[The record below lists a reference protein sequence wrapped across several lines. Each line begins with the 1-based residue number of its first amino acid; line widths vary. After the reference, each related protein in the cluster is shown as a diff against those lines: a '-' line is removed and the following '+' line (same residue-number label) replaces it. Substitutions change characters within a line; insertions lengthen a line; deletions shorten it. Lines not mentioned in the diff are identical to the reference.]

1 MNTYS
6 FAVSVQGLDVE
17 DPDQVEQLYGAD
29 FVVAAGTSDGLTT
42 VEAEIEAPSG
52 EAAIQR
58 LLAFFATA
66 LPEVKALRI
75 DEHLVTTSEIAEA
88 LGLSRESVRLWASGR
103 RGDRTFPAHRAVVG
117 GQKVWAWAEV
127 FAWAR
132 AAGRHLDPDLGT
144 PLEVTCVDQAN
155 ARLATSPAEPPLLV
169 RR

>member
-103 RGDRTFPAHRAVVG
+103 RGIAPSPHIAPSLAARRSG
-117 GQKVWAWAEV
+117 RGQRYSHGPE
-127 FAWAR
+127 
-132 AAGRHLDPDLGT
+132 
-144 PLEVTCVDQAN
+144 PLA
-155 ARLATSPAEPPLLV
+155 ATSTRTSEPL
-169 RR
+169 